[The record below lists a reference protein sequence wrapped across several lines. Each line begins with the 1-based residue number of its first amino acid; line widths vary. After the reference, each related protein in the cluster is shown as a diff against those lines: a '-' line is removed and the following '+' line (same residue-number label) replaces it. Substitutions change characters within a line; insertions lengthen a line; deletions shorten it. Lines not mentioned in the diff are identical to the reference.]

1 MTLESPNDNNTN
13 QTAQQTTVNT
23 TTTSQTDNNTNASTA
38 SNPTTDYNTQV
49 LPVANNNTIQIQPA
63 NNAGMNTQQQEP
75 IPVPAQTAPTEV
87 SQSTMPQPMY
97 GAYAPTQQ
105 LNTISDTAPQYQNQ
119 NTQQFQSF
127 NTVTGSTN
135 SNQPQL
141 NANNAN
147 TNDWQV
153 LPPTESQAPTTKPV
167 KQSKPATT
175 RTVITSSIITGVIT
189 LLLSGALIGSGAI
202 TVPTSADINSI
213 GSTSQSTTNGNG
225 SNPSVTSDTA
235 DWESVIKKVSP
246 SVVSIQTQLS
256 NGVAAGSGAIID
268 ANNGYIITNN
278 HVVKD
283 AKTIYVTLSNGQI
296 YEGTLKGSDAT
307 TDIAIVKLNN
317 VPKGLKAVSFADSD
331 ALQVGQPTMAIGN
344 PLGYANSASTGII
357 SALNRPV
364 SVSSDGNAQDAVVT
378 NAIQVDAAVNQG
390 NSGGPLFNASGE
402 VIGITSSIASVS
414 NNTSSAGSIGIGFA
428 IPSNLVKKVGE
439 SIIKDGSFT
448 HAQLGVAIKTGTV
461 KVDNVTRIG
470 AYVSS
475 VVSGGAADKAGIKMG
490 DVIVAYNGN
499 AIESV
504 ESVLGYVRA
513 ASVGDKAKLTIVRN
527 GTNVINITVT
537 LGKATEKTQS
547 TQSQNNNGLPGL
559 NDNNDD
565 NDSNDDNDNSSN
577 GLMDHN
583 DDNSDDLDELNQFFG
598 NGNE

>member
-1 MTLESPNDNNTN
+1 MTLESPNNNTN
-13 QTAQQTTVNT
+13 QPEQQPTVNT
-23 TTTSQTDNNTNASTA
+23 ATTSQTDNNTNASTA
-38 SNPTTDYNTQV
+38 SNPTTDSNTQV
-49 LPVANNNTIQIQPA
+49 LPVANDNTIPAQPANA

-75 IPVPAQTAPTEV
+75 IQAPAQTAPAPTEV
-87 SQSTMPQPMY
+87 SQSPMPQPMY

-105 LNTISDTAPQYQNQ
+105 LNTAMQSQ
-119 NTQQFQSF
+119 NTQQFQPF
-127 NTVTGSTN
+127 ANNT
-135 SNQPQL
+135 QPQL
-141 NANNAN
+141 NANTVNNAN
-147 TNDWQV
+147 TNNDWQV
-153 LPPTESQAPTTKPV
+153 LPPTEPQDPTTKPV

-175 RTVITSSIITGVIT
+175 RTVITSSVITGVIT

-213 GSTSQSTTNGNG
+213 GSTSQSTTDGNG

-307 TDIAIVKLNN
+307 TDIAIVKLNT
-317 VPKGLKAVSFADSD
+317 VPKGLQAVSFADSD

-439 SIIKDGSFT
+439 SIIKNGSFT

-565 NDSNDDNDNSSN
+565 DNDSNDNNDNSGN

-583 DDNSDDLDELNQFFG
+583 DDNGDDFDELNQFFG

>member
-13 QTAQQTTVNT
+13 QQEQQTTVNTT

-38 SNPTTDYNTQV
+38 SNPTTDSNTQV
-49 LPVANNNTIQIQPA
+49 PPVANDNTIPAKPA

-75 IPVPAQTAPTEV
+75 IQAPAQTAPQAPTEV
-87 SQSTMPQPMY
+87 SQSPMPQPMY
-97 GAYAPTQQ
+97 GAYATTQQ
-105 LNTISDTAPQYQNQ
+105 FNTA
-119 NTQQFQSF
+119 TQQFQPF
-127 NTVTGSTN
+127 ANNAQPPLNANT
-135 SNQPQL
+135 
-141 NANNAN
+141 ANNAN
-147 TNDWQV
+147 TNNDWQV
-153 LPPTESQAPTTKPV
+153 LPPTEPQAPTTKPV
-167 KQSKPATT
+167 KPSKPATT
-175 RTVITSSIITGVIT
+175 RTVITSSVITGVIT

-213 GSTSQSTTNGNG
+213 GSTSQSTTDGNG

-307 TDIAIVKLNN
+307 TDIAIVKLNT
-317 VPKGLKAVSFADSD
+317 VPKGLQAVSFADSD

-439 SIIKDGSFT
+439 SIIKNGSFT

-461 KVDNVTRIG
+461 NVDNVTRIG

-565 NDSNDDNDNSSN
+565 NDSNDNNDKSGN

-583 DDNSDDLDELNQFFG
+583 DDDLGNELNQFFG